1 MLGKV
6 KVDKFVE
13 RENFFDCKREER
25 QYIQAFKT
33 KTKAQQLNRHS
44 SRSKN
49 PCKLKTQNRNIKS
62 EERI

>member
-25 QYIQAFKT
+25 
-33 KTKAQQLNRHS
+33 
-44 SRSKN
+44 
-49 PCKLKTQNRNIKS
+49 
-62 EERI
+62 